1 MDSKQKYTCPCCGY
15 KTFNRENH
23 WWEICEVCFWES
35 CPIQNV
41 DPNYLGGPNHISLAE
56 AQENFVKFGACEECS
71 IDSVRKPLVDE
82 VKDSNWQLVTA
93 EIYFKNAWG
102 EQLRRYLASYNEAD
116 LKDDTL
122 ILEATLDNRFF
133 VDLTYES
140 NAKYVLK
147 IKEGNTWIHFFN
159 YINWTEAAE
168 VTQKWLAEIENA
180 AKTIDVKKAAEEKS
194 FNVRVN
200 IENKIV
206 IAKLTT
212 WRNMDWDVEKFR
224 NIQIKIRDETF
235 SSIDTFQDFE
245 NMLIDFQ
252 KSLPEH
258 YQIETCFF
266 CRFSGYNPVGNDN
279 FGALD
284 CFKNC
289 KKEFVK
295 ANTKHKLLDVYEHKN
310 DVIFKVEET
319 HYCDEFMRI
328 KAEDWAYKNQI
339 K

>member
-15 KTFNRENH
+15 KTFNREDH
-23 WWEICEVCFWES
+23 LWEICEVCFWES

-56 AQENFVKFGACEECS
+56 AQANFVNFGACEKCS

-93 EIYFKNAWG
+93 ETYFKNAWG
-102 EQLRRYLASYNEAD
+102 EQLRRYLASYDKAD

-140 NAKYVLK
+140 NAKFVLK

-180 AKTIDVKKAAEEKS
+180 AKTIDV
-194 FNVRVN
+194 RVN

-224 NIQIKIRDETF
+224 NIQIEVNNETF
-235 SSIDTFQDFE
+235 SIIDTFTDFE
-245 NMLIDFQ
+245 NMLIAFQ
-252 KSLPEH
+252 KSLPKH

-266 CRFSGYNPVGNDN
+266 CRFSGYAVAGNDN

-289 KKEFVK
+289 REKFVEATDK
-295 ANTKHKLLDVYEHKN
+295 RKLIELYESEK
-310 DVIFKVEET
+310 DSIIKVEET
-319 HYCDEFMRI
+319 YYCDEFVII
-328 KAEDWAYKNQI
+328 KPEYWVYKNQL